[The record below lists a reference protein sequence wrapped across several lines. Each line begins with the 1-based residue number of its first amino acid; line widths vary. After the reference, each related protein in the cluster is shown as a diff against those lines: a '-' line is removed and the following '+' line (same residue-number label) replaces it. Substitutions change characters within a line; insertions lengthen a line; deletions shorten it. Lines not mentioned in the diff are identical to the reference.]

1 MINLHYLHTAVAVY
15 VGVWWW
21 HEAVYWSAS
30 APGGCGEHDHR
41 WVLISVQ
48 PELLLVFKKK
58 KYNKK
63 PDYTVLIV
71 IVEA

>member
-1 MINLHYLHTAVAVY
+1 MINLYYLHTAVAVY
-15 VGVWWW
+15 VGVWW

-30 APGGCGEHDHR
+30 APGGCGEHNHW

-48 PELLLVFKKK
+48 PELLLISRKKK
-58 KYNKK
+58 NNKK